1 MIKININNEI
11 DVYKTTLDFNSKF
24 DKKTFIDK
32 LKIVDTL
39 VEASMPTKKHQVDNL
54 HYPKCICLN

>member
-39 VEASMPTKKHQVDNL
+39 VEASMPTKKTPGRQSAL
-54 HYPKCICLN
+54 S